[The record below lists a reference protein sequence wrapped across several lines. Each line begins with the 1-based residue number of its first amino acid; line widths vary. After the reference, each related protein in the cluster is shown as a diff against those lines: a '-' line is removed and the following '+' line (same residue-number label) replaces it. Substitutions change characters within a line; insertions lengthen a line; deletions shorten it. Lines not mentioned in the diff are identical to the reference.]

1 MTKKYLVVVADDN
14 LKEHPVTKFFRQ
26 SEEFEKVVDVE
37 STKTPRGLP
46 TGTDY
51 KLYLTGSSWPVFN
64 LAQKY
69 IDKGIEVEV
78 LFSGLVEYN
87 GISGQKETIQRL
99 LNELHP
105 DVIKLESEQTII
117 KEAKEKR
124 IKDAVLDYL
133 PLRFDNNFE
142 IIDSDKVKITDSN
155 GTEIYI
161 SVNSDET
168 FSVEGIYKQYIK
180 DVEARTYQSHGNF
193 VATTLNDF
201 DVEKENLALVIQ
213 TIINRFN
220 DYKITHSEVLDFTPG
235 SVLENL
241 PRGGFFANL
250 FLNRY
255 PNTETLVNTLKQF
268 ATEYEFDVKIRPIIK
283 TKSLVNVILIDKKG
297 NSVNFVVNLDNL
309 AVNEVSTLQFATQ
322 VVDTTGFEAVYS
334 YQDLKIG
341 VDTRDTPVLSHIDT
355 KTFQKYSTKVIDTK
369 FDEEFLDK
377 LHYTNT
383 LKESVLDIFA

>member
-14 LKEHPVTKFFRQ
+14 IGEHHLTKFYRQ

-46 TGTDY
+46 VGTDY

-69 IDKGIEVEV
+69 IDKGVDVEV
-78 LFSGLVEYN
+78 LFGGVVEYN
-87 GISGQKETIQRL
+87 GIEGQKETVKRL
-99 LNELHP
+99 LNELYP
-105 DVIKLESEQTII
+105 DVIQPEAEGLII
-117 KEAKEKR
+117 KESKEKV

-142 IIDSDKVKITDSN
+142 IIDSDKVKITDTN
-155 GTEIYI
+155 GTEVYI
-161 SVNSDET
+161 SVNSDDT
-168 FSVEGIYKQYIK
+168 FSVSGIHKEFIK
-180 DVEARTYQSHGNF
+180 DVEARTYKSYGNF

-201 DVEKENLALVIQ
+201 DVEKEDLSLVIQ
-213 TIINRFN
+213 TISNRFN
-220 DYKITHSEVLDFTPG
+220 DYKITSSEVLDFTPG

-255 PNTETLVNTLKQF
+255 PNTETLVNTLKEF

-283 TKSLVNVILIDKKG
+283 TKSSVNVILIDKIG

-309 AVNEVSTLQFATQ
+309 AIQEVSTLQFAAQ

-334 YQDLKIG
+334 YQDLNVG
-341 VDTRDTPVLSHIDT
+341 ADTRDTPTLSHIDT
-355 KTFQKYSTKVIDTK
+355 KVFQKYSTKVIDTK
-369 FDEEFLDK
+369 FDEDFLDK
-377 LHYTNT
+377 IHYTNT
-383 LKESVLDIFA
+383 LKESVLEIFA